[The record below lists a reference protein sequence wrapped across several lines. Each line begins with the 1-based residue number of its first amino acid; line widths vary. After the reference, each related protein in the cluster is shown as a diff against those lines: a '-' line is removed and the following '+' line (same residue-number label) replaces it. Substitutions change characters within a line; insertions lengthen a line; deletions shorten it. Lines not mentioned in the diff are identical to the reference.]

1 MHVPT
6 HTSIHSDGS
15 MVETEVSAEML
26 TLLIPDLTPFADYTV
41 FVTAETVAVGEQSTH
56 RTIVTLED
64 GTHITY
70 SMF

>member
-15 MVETEVSAEML
+15 MVEMEVSDDML
-26 TLLIPDLTPFADYTV
+26 TLLISGLTPFTDYTV
-41 FVTAETVAVGEQSTH
+41 FVTAETVAEGEKSPH

-64 GTHITY
+64 GTYCT
-70 SMF
+70 